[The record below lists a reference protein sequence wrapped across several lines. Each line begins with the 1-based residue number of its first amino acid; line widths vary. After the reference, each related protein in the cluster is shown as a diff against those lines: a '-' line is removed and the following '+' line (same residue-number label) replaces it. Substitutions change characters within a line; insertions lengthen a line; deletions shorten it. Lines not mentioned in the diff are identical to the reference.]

1 MSEAVKRYSVFIGF
15 EHGEQQM
22 ILASDHD
29 RIVTELQARV
39 DQLAAKRDSLREAL
53 ATAIAQRDH
62 AEMCGDDH
70 VRIGEKLIAERDTLR
85 AEVEQLRKDAER
97 LDKLQSLA
105 WYRHGFE
112 DDAGVDGLDTL
123 LIDAQGDVRA
133 AIDAALEASR

>member
-22 ILASDHD
+22 ILAADHD
-29 RIVTELQARV
+29 RIVA
-39 DQLAAKRDSLREAL
+39 
-53 ATAIAQRDH
+53 
-62 AEMCGDDH
+62 G
-70 VRIGEKLIAERDTLR
+70 LR
-85 AEVEQLRKDAER
+85 AEVERLRKDAER